1 MRDLK
6 LKALIPIGVFLIVY
20 LVPGWLSGD
29 FYKMPII
36 ISFLLAA
43 LVAIWMAPGQKSKEK
58 IELFTK
64 GMGHPGIMMMCLI
77 FLMAGAFANVA
88 QEMGAVNATINIG
101 LYYLPD
107 KILLPGLFVI
117 ACFIS
122 LAVGTSVG
130 TIVAL
135 TPVALGLA
143 NAIDIN
149 IAITVGAAI
158 GGAMFGDNL
167 SMISD
172 TTIAATRTQ
181 NCHMKDKFR
190 ENIKLVLPAAVLSF
204 LAYIFLPS
212 SDFNQDISLT
222 YTDYIK
228 LIPYL
233 LVLITAVAGIN
244 VFVVLGLGI
253 VLAGGIGL
261 STLDFHIWSLFS
273 SISKGM
279 EGMAEIVIISLL
291 VGGIVEIIRING
303 GIEYIIHHIGKNTK
317 GKKGAELSIASLTGF
332 VNIFTANNT
341 IAILISGPIVK
352 SITEQFGIKPKRAA
366 SIMDTSSCFVQGTL
380 PYGAQLLA
388 AVGLTAG
395 AVSPFDIM
403 TYLFYP
409 YLMGITVLISI
420 VFRKR

>member
-172 TTIAATRTQ
+172 TTIAATKTQ

>member
-261 STLDFHIWSLFS
+261 STLDFDIWSLFS